1 MEKECYFTNHNMGER
16 SRTWTAECKSIRPVP
31 PLLSDPPRTALLV
44 LDMQGFFL
52 DPDAHAFIPAA
63 TPLFST
69 IPPLIRRVTDQGGTV
84 VFTRHISSP
93 DSRDPMRRRW
103 PRAMKESD
111 PLSRISSQLDTSR
124 GIVRIKHAFS
134 AFYATDLEEWLRN
147 RGITR
152 LIITGVMTHLCCDT
166 TARDAFMRGFDLL
179 FTVDGTATY
188 TEALHLGSLRALS
201 HGFATCIPCAEA
213 IP

>member
-1 MEKECYFTNHNMGER
+1 MEKECYLT
-16 SRTWTAECKSIRPVP
+16 SRNIEEKSRAWMAECRAIRPAP

-52 DPDAHAFIPAA
+52 DPEAHASIPASPA
-63 TPLFST
+63 LFST
-69 IPPLIRRVTDQGGTV
+69 IPPLVRRVADQGGTV

-93 DSRDPMRRRW
+93 DPRDPMRRRW
-103 PRAMKESD
+103 PRTMDASD
-111 PLSRISSQLDTSR
+111 PLSRISPQLDTSR
-124 GIVRIKHAFS
+124 GVVRIKHAFS
-134 AFYATDLEEWLRN
+134 AFYATDLEEWLRD

-166 TARDAFMRGFDLL
+166 TARDAFMRGFDVL

-201 HGFATCIPCAEA
+201 HGFATCISCAEA
-213 IP
+213 LP